1 MKYVILPDSA
11 RRELPFYLAME
22 EYVAS
27 RINEDVFFIWQV
39 APTVIFGRNQVVE
52 REVNIDYCQRKGIK
66 FFRRKSGGGCVY
78 ADYGNVMFSFVLG
91 GDSAEASFQSFSS
104 RIVEMLRRL
113 GITAEATGR
122 NDIFID
128 GRKVSGCAFY
138 RLGDRG
144 IVHGTMLYSTD
155 IGNMAQA
162 ISPSPDK
169 LKSKGV
175 ESVRSHIT
183 TISEHSPISL
193 DGFIAHARK
202 SICDDEMVLTARD
215 IAEIERMAT
224 PYYAP
229 EWIYGRNPR
238 YSRVVERR
246 IDGVGE
252 FRVEIDV
259 NHGRIAKVD
268 MSGDYFQTGDVAG
281 QLLGRLGG
289 AVYSPAGVAD
299 ALSGFDAGDVV
310 SGLKTEEFVNLIFDN
325 HE

>member
-1 MKYVILPDSA
+1 MKYVILPDSV
-11 RRELPFYLAME
+11 RRDLPFYLAME

-52 REVNIDYCQRKGIK
+52 REVNIDYCRRKGIK

-104 RIVEMLRRL
+104 RIVEMLRAL

-138 RLGDRG
+138 RLGDRA

-155 IGNMAQA
+155 AGNMARA
-162 ISPSPDK
+162 ISPSPEK

-202 SICDDEMVLTARD
+202 SICDDEMVLTALD
-215 IAEIERMAT
+215 IAEIERIAT

-229 EWIYGRNPR
+229 GWIYGRNPR

-252 FRVEIDV
+252 FRVEVEV
-259 NHGRIAKVD
+259 NHGRITKVD

-289 AVYSPAGVAD
+289 VVYSPEGVAD